1 MKLTKKIL
9 KEMIKEEL
17 EKAQLSED
25 LEDQKA
31 FHRRLNLGAMAL
43 KNAKQFLETFDYVLS
58 AQLGSDDEAYEK
70 ELYEKIIEEFKEV
83 IEQLEY
89 ELKP

>member
-1 MKLTKKIL
+1 MKLTKEIL

-25 LEDQKA
+25 MEEQKA
-31 FHRRLNLGAMAL
+31 FHRRLKLGAMAL
-43 KNAKQFLETFDYVLS
+43 KNAKEFLETFNYVLS
-58 AQLGSDDEAYEK
+58 PQGPDDKEYEV
-70 ELYEKIIEEFKEV
+70 ELYEGIIEQFKEV